1 MLSYDVI
8 GLEELTFTKRVAKSG
23 RGLLVWIPKD
33 VSDYLEMNEDSVVE
47 IKIKKLKGGKK

>member
-1 MLSYDVI
+1 MLNYDVI

-33 VSDYLEMNEDSVVE
+33 VSDYLKMNEDSVVE